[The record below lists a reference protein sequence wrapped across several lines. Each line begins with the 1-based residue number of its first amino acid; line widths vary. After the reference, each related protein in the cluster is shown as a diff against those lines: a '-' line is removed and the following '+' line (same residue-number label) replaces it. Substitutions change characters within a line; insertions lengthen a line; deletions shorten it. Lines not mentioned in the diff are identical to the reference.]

1 MKTIFDTI
9 TVNYAEY
16 SYFNKLKS
24 AEQVQYLFEVYD
36 EATRKSATVDLS
48 SFFESVH
55 DALQK
60 SDREDNDIIDSR
72 DRVDVLIDDETI
84 LIESNSLR
92 AIRHIAFKFVES
104 GYILARDTD
113 MEKSFKKDKVTRY
126 MRIFRIIDQVST
138 LCFN

>member
-1 MKTIFDTI
+1 MKTIFDNITI
-9 TVNYAEY
+9 NYAEY
-16 SYFNKLKS
+16 SYFNKLKP
-24 AEQVQYLFEVYD
+24 AEQVQYLFSVYD
-36 EATRKSATVDLS
+36 EASIKSTIDLS

-55 DALQK
+55 DALLQP
-60 SDREDNDIIDSR
+60 DRQDIEMIDSQ

-126 MRIFRIIDQVST
+126 MRIFKIIDQVST